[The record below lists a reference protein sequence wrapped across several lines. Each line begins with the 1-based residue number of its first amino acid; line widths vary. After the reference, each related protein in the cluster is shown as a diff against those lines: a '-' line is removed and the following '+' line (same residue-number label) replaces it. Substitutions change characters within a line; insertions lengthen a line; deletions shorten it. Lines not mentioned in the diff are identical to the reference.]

1 MTTSKM
7 IKKEIEKAAKEAN
20 VSEVV
25 IISQMQGLLVD
36 KGDEKSILTLHT
48 LKMEYASKQ
57 GLI

>member
-48 LKMEYASKQ
+48 LKMEYA
-57 GLI
+57 